1 MNNLV
6 NGRNGFRPVFGNFF
20 GHADTV
26 VTLFGQGRK
35 LNDIL
40 WKIIH
45 LPIRCKKRMLKT
57 MALGVSRTI
66 YNLKKAS

>member
-6 NGRNGFRPVFGNFF
+6 NGRNGFRPVFENFF
-20 GHADTV
+20 GQTDTV

-35 LNDIL
+35 LNNILPYL

-57 MALGVSRTI
+57 MTLQKQWR
-66 YNLKKAS
+66 